1 MYEKVHCKEWT
12 NSYFYSQFESYVSS
26 TCILSMLFWN
36 VTWIWKCTWTWLMFN
51 EKERISKIPKFSFSR
66 FYHFGILWW
75 IIHDGLVSQ
84 IHLGLYISLIS
95 FGILGRLPNSYGQIL
110 FGLEKSPSG
119 NYKLCHTPGLNLH
132 YQIWH
137 LASYKVVQCHW
148 QLSCGQMTL

>member
-1 MYEKVHCKEWT
+1 MYGKVHCKEWT

-95 FGILGRLPNSYGQIL
+95 IGILGRLPNSYGQIL
-110 FGLEKSPSG
+110 FVLKNLPVVITNCVIHQGWICIIKSDIW
-119 NYKLCHTPGLNLH
+119 LHTRLFNV
-132 YQIWH
+132 ID
-137 LASYKVVQCHW
+137 S
-148 QLSCGQMTL
+148 

>member
-1 MYEKVHCKEWT
+1 MYGKVHCKEWT
-12 NSYFYSQFESYVSS
+12 NSYFYSQVESYVSS

-36 VTWIWKCTWTWLMFN
+36 VTWIWKCTCTWLMFN

-95 FGILGRLPNSYGQIL
+95 IGILGRLPNSYGQIL
-110 FGLEKSPSG
+110 FVLKNLPVVITNCVIHQSWICIIKSDIW
-119 NYKLCHTPGLNLH
+119 LHTRLFNV
-132 YQIWH
+132 ID
-137 LASYKVVQCHW
+137 S
-148 QLSCGQMTL
+148 